1 MNDVILSMIK
11 LNSSK
16 FFVIIFLFLIF
27 HPKAYSQNYNFHK
40 PISLPLSISAY
51 FGDLRPNHFHMGI
64 DYRVG
69 EGNNLHSIDDGYVAR
84 VRVSPYG
91 YGKVVYINHPNG
103 ITSVYAHCSQFKGK
117 LDSVVTNAKKNQK
130 NNEIE
135 LYLKPNDVPLK
146 KGEIFALSGN
156 TGSSTGPHLH
166 FELRETITDAALNPL
181 LYGLGNIDNFKPTIN
196 AIKIYGIS
204 KEGFIIP
211 NKSKTYTIT
220 NGFLAYGKILEL
232 PSNFALM
239 HGRLAF
245 GVSGYDS
252 HSTGAC
258 GLYENRISCNNQLIF
273 HSRLDKVGFEET
285 RYINSYKDYSSYKN
299 GSKIHKLFKNKMN
312 QLNTYIT
319 NELGGLKVY
328 PCDSIPI
335 EIETIDAYSN
345 SKKLNFSL
353 QIAGGEMDTTKE
365 FFPESMYWIP
375 NRKYQI
381 ELKKGMIIIDS
392 LSLYE
397 PLKKSITDN
406 GTSIKIG
413 DLNHAIQSPI
423 IIKLLTT
430 IPSNISI
437 EKYFIGYSDGSK
449 QEYVE
454 TTYDKDFLQIK
465 ALKFG
470 TYKIICDTT
479 KPNIKIINYT
489 KTNFSGS
496 KKKLI
501 WQISD
506 NESKIKKYDVYIN
519 GVWTPANYEYKT
531 KQLDAI
537 YECPSKN
544 VDCIRIEVT
553 DVCGNKQILE
563 SEINFR

>member
-1 MNDVILSMIK
+1 MLKPNQIA
-11 LNSSK
+11 
-16 FFVIIFLFLIF
+16 FFFLKTLFLIGF
-27 HPKAYSQNYNFHK
+27 IPCHSQNYDFQK
-40 PISLPLSISAY
+40 PISVPLSISAY

-103 ITSVYAHCSQFKGK
+103 ITSVYAHCSAFIGK
-117 LDSVVTNAKKNQK
+117 LDTIVTNAKKSQV

-135 LYLKPNDVPLK
+135 LFLGPTDVPMK

-166 FELRETITDAALNPL
+166 FELRETETDAALNPL
-181 LYGLGNIDNFKPTIN
+181 LYGLGNKDNSRPTISS
-196 AIKIYGIS
+196 IKIYGIS
-204 KEGFIIP
+204 KEGYLIP
-211 NKSKTYTIT
+211 NKSKTFTVT
-220 NGFLAYGKILEL
+220 NGRLTAGKALEI

-239 HGRLAF
+239 NGRLGF

-252 HSTGAC
+252 HSTGSC
-258 GLYENRISCNNQLIF
+258 GLFENKISCNNNLLF
-273 HSRLDKVGFEET
+273 HSKLDKVSFEET
-285 RYINSYKDYSSYKN
+285 RYINSYKDYPSYKS

-312 QLNTYIT
+312 RLNTYIT
-319 NELGGLKVY
+319 NEIGGIKVY

-335 EIETIDAYSN
+335 EIETVDAFSN
-345 SKKLNFSL
+345 SQKINFSL
-353 QIAGGEMDTTKE
+353 QIAGGEMDTTKV
-365 FFPESMYWIP
+365 FFPESAYWIP

-381 ELKKGMIIIDS
+381 ELKNGQLTIDS

-423 IIKLLTT
+423 LLKLKQEMPTN
-430 IPSNISI
+430 IPY
-437 EKYFIGYSDGSK
+437 EKFFIGYSDGTK
-449 QEYVE
+449 TEYIE
-454 TTYDKDFLQIK
+454 TIHEKDFLHAKI
-465 ALKFG
+465 LKFG
-470 TYKIICDTT
+470 TYKVICDTT
-479 KPNIKIINYT
+479 KPTIKATNYT
-489 KTNFSGS
+489 KSSFSGS
-496 KKKLI
+496 KKKLV

-519 GVWTPANYEYKT
+519 DIWTPANYEYKT
-531 KQLDAI
+531 KQLDATF
-537 YECPSKN
+537 ECLN
-544 VDCIRIEVT
+544 IQVDCLRIEVT
-553 DVCGNKQILE
+553 DVCGNKRILE
-563 SEINFR
+563 SDIHFK